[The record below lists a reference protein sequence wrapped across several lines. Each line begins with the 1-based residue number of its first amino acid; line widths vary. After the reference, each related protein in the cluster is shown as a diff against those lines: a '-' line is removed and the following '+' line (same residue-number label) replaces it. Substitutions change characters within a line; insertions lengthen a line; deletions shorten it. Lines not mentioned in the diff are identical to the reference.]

1 MFSEFFSGET
11 LMLKISLLVTFAN
24 MIAGLF
30 GKSEG
35 MNWN

>member
-1 MFSEFFSGET
+1 
-11 LMLKISLLVTFAN
+11 MLKISLLVTFAN

>member
-1 MFSEFFSGET
+1 
-11 LMLKISLLVTFAN
+11 MLKVTLLVTFAN

>member
-1 MFSEFFSGET
+1 
-11 LMLKISLLVTFAN
+11 MLKVTLLVTLAN

-35 MNWN
+35 QTWG